1 MSRATDAEKSAKK
14 DEMQGE
20 IPTPVVEL
28 WEGITML
35 PVVGVLDS
43 ARAKHIT
50 ESILEHI
57 AQTKVDIVILSIGGI
72 AAVDTKVA
80 SHILRTAQAIKLMG
94 TEFVIT
100 GIRPDVATALV
111 GLGVDLSG
119 VVTRATLHEGLDY
132 SFAKLGW
139 KVTRVATN

>member
-14 DEMQGE
+14 DEMHGE
-20 IPTPVVEL
+20 FPTPVVEL

-35 PVVGVLDS
+35 PVIGVLDS
-43 ARAKHIT
+43 ARAKQIT

-57 AQTKVDIVILSIGGI
+57 AQTKVEIVILSIGGI

-80 SHILRTAQAIKLMG
+80 SHILRTAQAVKLMG

-111 GLGVDLSG
+111 GLGVDLSD

>member
-1 MSRATDAEKSAKK
+1 MKRATDAEISEKK
-14 DEMQGE
+14 DYMQTE
-20 IPTPVVEL
+20 VPTPVVEL

-43 ARAKHIT
+43 ARAKQIT

-57 AQTKVDIVILSIGGI
+57 ARTKVQIVILSIGGI
-72 AAVDTKVA
+72 SAVDTKVA
-80 SHILRTAQAIKLMG
+80 SHILRTAQAVKLMG
-94 TEFVIT
+94 TEFMIS
-100 GIRPDVATALV
+100 GIRPDVATTLV

-119 VVTRATLHEGLDY
+119 IVTRATLHEALDY

-139 KVTRVATN
+139 KVTRVATS